1 MSDKKPFLYEP
12 TTAITD
18 YIIFLLGVFFGLA
31 TLAIQ
36 DSQFHQLWGLAFY
49 SIGIG
54 GFLGGTSHGFGP
66 KLKEVYRKIL
76 WRFTLVFIAVTGLLI
91 TMSAALFFVTEKGE
105 NALYIITGVLLLTY
119 FQRIR
124 KKDSFRSAVTF
135 YMPLMGISLVG
146 FAMAF
151 YFQNMTGAL
160 SITVGLLVCVAG
172 TVVQVMKISVHEKF
186 NHNDLFHVIQML
198 GMFFMYRG
206 GLEIHPF

>member
-1 MSDKKPFLYEP
+1 
-12 TTAITD
+12 
-18 YIIFLLGVFFGLA
+18 
-31 TLAIQ
+31 
-36 DSQFHQLWGLAFY
+36 
-49 SIGIG
+49 
-54 GFLGGTSHGFGP
+54 
-66 KLKEVYRKIL
+66 
-76 WRFTLVFIAVTGLLI
+76 
-91 TMSAALFFVTEKGE
+91 MSAALFFVTEKGE

-198 GMFFMYRG
+198 GMFLMYRG